1 MVMQLM
7 ALFFQEETSSFR
19 ILEILVH
26 YVFERLE
33 YRAEH
38 SFAVKWCN
46 DWTTLMGEDQVLFV
60 LTSLSYSRKCP
71 N

>member
-7 ALFFQEETSSFR
+7 AFFFQEETSSFR
-19 ILEILVH
+19 REILVH
-26 YVFERLE
+26 YIFERQE

-46 DWTTLMGEDQVLFV
+46 NWTTLMAGDRVL
-60 LTSLSYSRKCP
+60 LTSLSYIKKFP

>member
-7 ALFFQEETSSFR
+7 AFFFQEETSSFR
-19 ILEILVH
+19 REILVH

-38 SFAVKWCN
+38 SFAVK
-46 DWTTLMGEDQVLFV
+46 
-60 LTSLSYSRKCP
+60 
-71 N
+71 

>member
-7 ALFFQEETSSFR
+7 AFFFQEETSSFR
-19 ILEILVH
+19 REILVH

-46 DWTTLMGEDQVLFV
+46 DWTTLMGEDRVLCA
-60 LTSLSYSRKCP
+60 LTSLSYFRKCS